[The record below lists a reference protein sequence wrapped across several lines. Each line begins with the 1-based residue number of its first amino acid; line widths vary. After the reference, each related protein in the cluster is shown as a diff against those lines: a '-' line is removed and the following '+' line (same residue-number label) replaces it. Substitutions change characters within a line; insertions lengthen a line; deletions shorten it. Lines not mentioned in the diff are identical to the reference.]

1 MPIGSTCR
9 SVRTLRRRSP
19 SPVLFRRQA
28 GEQIAVALEQLG
40 QGVQKQRL
48 AKAARARQKVVGAL
62 LDQAQRQRRLV
73 DVVVVCSWY
82 FHSAALEQLQSSTAA
97 RA

>member
-1 MPIGSTCR
+1 MPIGSACR

-48 AKAARARQKVVGAL
+48 AKAARARQKVVGAPSIRRSASDVL
-62 LDQAQRQRRLV
+62 STSSLYVLGIFTAQHSNSYNRQRQLG
-73 DVVVVCSWY
+73 
-82 FHSAALEQLQSSTAA
+82 H
-97 RA
+97 